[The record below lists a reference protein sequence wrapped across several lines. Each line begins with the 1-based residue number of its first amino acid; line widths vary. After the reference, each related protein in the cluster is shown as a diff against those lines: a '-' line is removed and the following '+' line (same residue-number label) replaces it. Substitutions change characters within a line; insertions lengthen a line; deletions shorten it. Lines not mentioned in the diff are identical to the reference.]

1 MTLHDKHQPSAI
13 GFPWE
18 RAPEPGTVTEI
29 APGILWARLPLP
41 MKLDHVNVYIL
52 DDSTHWTV
60 IDTGLDWAK
69 GRAAWEVL
77 LAGPLAGKPVGR
89 VILTHHHPDHIGLA
103 GWFAAGE
110 IGHGA
115 EIWATRVAWLFG
127 RMLTLDHNDRPTRQ
141 HLEFRRRAGMPEDML
156 AAYAQEKPFNF
167 STCVAPIPLGF
178 RAIDE
183 GEDIAMA
190 GRRWAVRFGHGH
202 APAHATFWSIDDSS
216 GDGLVLAGD
225 QVIPGISS
233 NISVYP
239 TEPEAD
245 PLGDWLESCHR
256 LLSHARPGHLVLPGH
271 KLPFRGL
278 AFRLTQ
284 LIENHEHALT
294 RIEAA
299 LGGGPMTAVD
309 AFSAIFKRP
318 IGAGEY
324 GLALGEAVAHMNHL
338 LRAGRVIRRP
348 DPGSGPGGAW
358 KYALARG

>member
-1 MTLHDKHQPSAI
+1 MTLQAKPQPSGI
-13 GFPWE
+13 DHPWE
-18 RAPEPGTVTEI
+18 HAPEPGAVTQV

-52 DDSTHWTV
+52 DDGTHWTL

-69 GRAAWEVL
+69 SRAAWQAL

-103 GWFAAGE
+103 GWFAE
-110 IGHGA
+110 RGA
-115 EIWATRVAWLFG
+115 EVWATRVAWLFG
-127 RMLTLDHNDRPTRQ
+127 RMLTLDHHHRPTPQ
-141 HLEFRRRAGMPEDML
+141 HLEFRRRAGMPEDLL
-156 AAYAQEKPFNF
+156 AAYAQEQPFNF

-183 GEDIAMA
+183 GEEVAMA
-190 GRRWAVRFGHGH
+190 GRRWTVHFGHGH
-202 APAHATFWSIDDSS
+202 APAHATFWS

-225 QVIPGISS
+225 QVIAGISS

-256 LLSHARPGHLVLPGH
+256 LRTHARPEHLVLPGH

-278 AFRLTQ
+278 AYRLTQ

-294 RIEAA
+294 RIEAD
-299 LGGGPMTAVD
+299 LGRGPLTAVET
-309 AFSAIFKRP
+309 FPAIFKRP

-338 LRAGRVIRRP
+338 LRTGRVTREP
-348 DPGSGPGGAW
+348 DPDSGPEPDGAW
-358 KYALARG
+358 KFTLAGG